1 MSALIAL
8 VSLLG
13 CRESPPQ
20 YGDAVPVR
28 RWAGGFELGHAGHS
42 LAVGRFGPLGAN
54 RIAVYAPQLTYAE
67 GGPTDPGRV
76 YIVPGEAD
84 GTHLG
89 EVAEGVVVGETPG
102 LGSDCRCVAAL
113 DDGDTDALGLTTSM
127 ASYLMTSPLQ
137 GELRTTDADSI
148 IQYMPPDHGVGGP
161 SRSLAGTT
169 GRLEVAFAG
178 GILRLENPTGVI
190 QPARDD
196 FLITRTN
203 GDDFVP
209 VGTRFLRIGDR
220 IAVSTTHPTDF
231 TTSIALL
238 PDDARSWED
247 ALQWTG
253 RGPWIEALSSGD
265 LDGDGSEDLVVSDGT
280 GTVFILTDLT
290 TPGTLDGAAATRIVT
305 TEPGARFG
313 RDVAVV
319 DLDHDGQDDLVV
331 AAPMADRQLERM
343 GTPPGRFLVYRGP
356 FEARDYD
363 WREADRVVFDV
374 ESEPNDVFATTFA
387 VGDVDEDGQDE
398 LVVGSSVWGPGQV
411 GMVAWYDDLL

>member
-1 MSALIAL
+1 MPA
-8 VSLLG
+8 
-13 CRESPPQ
+13 R
-20 YGDAVPVR
+20 
-28 RWAGGFELGHAGHS
+28 
-42 LAVGRFGPLGAN
+42 AVGTLLEDVADGVILA
-54 RIAVYAPQLTYAE
+54 
-67 GGPTDPGRV
+67 DSPG
-76 YIVPGEAD
+76 IEAD
-84 GTHLG
+84 CRCLVALPDGDSDALGITTSLESYVMRSPLDGTASMADADVTVEYMPYD
-89 EVAEGVVVGETPG
+89 EVAE
-102 LGSDCRCVAAL
+102 LG
-113 DDGDTDALGLTTSM
+113 GT
-127 ASYLMTSPLQ
+127 
-137 GELRTTDADSI
+137 
-148 IQYMPPDHGVGGP
+148 
-161 SRSLAGTT
+161 SRSLAGSTS
-169 GRLEVAFAG
+169 RLDVSFLRAL
-178 GILRLENPTGVI
+178 LRLD
-190 QPARDD
+190 QPDGAVRPVATDFAITNNAIDD
-196 FLITRTN
+196 FNPI
-203 GDDFVP
+203 
-209 VGTRFLRIGDR
+209 GTRMIRLGDR
-220 IAVSTTHPTDF
+220 LALSTYHPSQPVS
-231 TTSIALL
+231 SVALL
-238 PDDARSWED
+238 PDDASSWED
-247 ALQWTG
+247 AIQWTSQG
-253 RGPWIEALSSGD
+253 WHIEALRSGD